1 MQSAC
6 NSSWFILMLLVTHR
20 CVSAAGMHY
29 LHSEAPVKV
38 IHRDLKSRNGR
49 RILLPSRFCSLLFH
63 LLSLLF
69 VFRHLVVVLTDFK
82 WLCFLFQ
89 LFWQRTR
96 CSRWVLLRM
105 QNCFRAL
112 WLSTEKVW
120 NCLILCSCLKET
132 QAWDSRMF
140 FNGSVV
146 GTSAS
151 YQKPIFVLVDNST
164 F

>member
-6 NSSWFILMLLVTHR
+6 NSSWFILMLLVIRR

-49 RILLPSRFCSLLFH
+49 RVLLPSRFCSLLFH
-63 LLSLLF
+63 FCHYCLF
-69 VFRHLVVVLTDFK
+69 FGHLVVVLTDFK

-89 LFWQRTR
+89 SFWQRTR
-96 CSRWVLLRM
+96 CSRWVLLWM
-105 QNCFRAL
+105 QNCICAL
-112 WLSTEKVW
+112 WLSTEKVE
-120 NCLILCSCLKET
+120 LKET

-146 GTSAS
+146 GTRAS
-151 YQKPIFVLVDNST
+151 YHKPMFVLVGNST